1 MSRLKWRGFDA
12 IHGKFVNLTEGT
24 EYESPDVW
32 PWNDSQ
38 SRYENTAD
46 ATGALNGSF
55 SSGDTVE
62 FWLKEAVPTRDIKHR
77 EGSDN

>member
-1 MSRLKWRGFDA
+1 M
-12 IHGKFVNLTEGT
+12 
-24 EYESPDVW
+24 W